1 MRITIFEG
9 MRVGVGRRIRAIAF
23 MAAAAAIA
31 AVAVSPASAQTR
43 VVAFG
48 QQISVPRNVATG
60 TILAR
65 HYISPTQACRGQ
77 SSCTMAKFYNQVNG
91 NGPLGKTP
99 TITTNVPGVSTRLL
113 INGEAYDPDAFK
125 QYYPPIKI
133 SQPLEVQLIRDERP
147 ISGGG
152 LAGLNGD
159 HSEYF
164 SIATTQNPSTSRWI
178 IISLNGTITTID
190 GTCSVPAQ
198 TVTLPSAQLNKFG
211 DVGSTVG
218 AHSFQIRV
226 NNCPKGYNRIGY
238 MLDPRGGAIENSAG
252 VLPLTAGS
260 TASGVKI
267 RIADDNGTPAVF
279 GTSITVD
286 AYNKATGGSYAIPM
300 QASYIKTDATIKP
313 GTVNGAMTV
322 LLDYQ

>member
-1 MRITIFEG
+1 

-43 VVAFG
+43 IQAFG

-65 HYISPTQACRGQ
+65 YYISPAQACRGQ
-77 SSCTMAKFYNQVNG
+77 SLCTMATFYSYVSGSSQ
-91 NGPLGKTP
+91 LAKTQ
-99 TITTNVPGVSTRLL
+99 TITTNVSGVSTRLL
-113 INGEAYDPDAFK
+113 INGEAYDPDIFRA
-125 QYYPPIKI
+125 YNPSIPI

-147 ISGGG
+147 ISDGG
-152 LAGLNGD
+152 LAGISG
-159 HSEYF
+159 SFPEYF
-164 SIATTQNPSTSRWI
+164 VIKTRANAAISERIY
-178 IISLNGTITTID
+178 ISLKGTITTID

-238 MLDPRGGAIENSAG
+238 MLDPRGGAIANSAG